1 MVILSNLDDR
11 QIRFSKE
18 EDDEPVTLH
27 QKNAIPSCAAEWHFL
42 DLVEI
47 LVEVMIFMRV
57 REKKEKPEVI
67 HDFGLNVWWIIRG
80 SNPGHPD

>member
-18 EDDEPVTLH
+18 EDDEARHTASK
-27 QKNAIPSCAAEWHFL
+27 KNAIPSCAAEWHFL

-57 REKKEKPEVI
+57 R
-67 HDFGLNVWWIIRG
+67 
-80 SNPGHPD
+80 